1 MQPLTEIV
9 FRKNGI
15 PQRLAVADRNQMQ
28 PVERFS
34 FRFAPQDNR
43 FAGLMVYLP
52 VTERDNNDFES
63 ESFRLMDGKDTDGIL
78 RIRGVAIV
86 LRYPVSSHHF
96 RKRVRSALSFFGYTR
111 YHIEKRLN
119 EDLFVIL
126 KFSGEKTEKSF

>member
-1 MQPLTEIV
+1 MQSLTEIV

-15 PQRLAVADRNQMQ
+15 PQRLAIANRNQMQ
-28 PVERFS
+28 PVERLG

-52 VTERDNNDFES
+52 VTERDNDDLES

-78 RIRGVAIV
+78 RIRDSDCFT
-86 LRYPVSSHHF
+86 VSRLIPPFQEASQIGT
-96 RKRVRSALSFFGYTR
+96 FFLGILR

>member
-1 MQPLTEIV
+1 
-9 FRKNGI
+9 
-15 PQRLAVADRNQMQ
+15 MQ
-28 PVERFS
+28 PVERFG
-34 FRFAPQDNR
+34 FRLAPQDNR

-52 VTERDNNDFES
+52 VTERDNDDLES

-78 RIRGVAIV
+78 RIRGSDCFT
-86 LRYPVSSHHF
+86 VS
-96 RKRVRSALSFFGYTR
+96 RLIPPLQEAGQIGTFFLGILR

>member
-28 PVERFS
+28 PVERFG
-34 FRFAPQDNR
+34 FRLAPQDNR

-52 VTERDNNDFES
+52 VTERDNDDLES

-78 RIRGVAIV
+78 RIRGSDCFT
-86 LRYPVSSHHF
+86 VS
-96 RKRVRSALSFFGYTR
+96 RLIPPLQEAGQIGTFFLGILR

>member
-1 MQPLTEIV
+1 
-9 FRKNGI
+9 
-15 PQRLAVADRNQMQ
+15 MQ
-28 PVERFS
+28 PVERFG
-34 FRFAPQDNR
+34 FRFTPQDNR

-52 VTERDNNDFES
+52 VTERDNDDLES

-78 RIRGVAIV
+78 RIRGSDCFT
-86 LRYPVSSHHF
+86 VSRLIPPFQEASQIGTF
-96 RKRVRSALSFFGYTR
+96 LLGILR